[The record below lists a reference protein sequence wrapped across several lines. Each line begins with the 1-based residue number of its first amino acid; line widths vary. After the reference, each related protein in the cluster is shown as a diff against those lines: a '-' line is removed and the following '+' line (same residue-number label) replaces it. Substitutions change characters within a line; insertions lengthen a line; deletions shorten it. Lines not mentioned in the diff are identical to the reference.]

1 MLLKSTGHVFVLFL
15 QFITGMLLCSIQ
27 HTAKKHKKC
36 TEVRAGH
43 AKTLPRQRD
52 RIFRPQKCCLLHYYW
67 YRVPYYRIF
76 FVGTVFRQR
85 DHNIFTIFSGPWRSI
100 TLSRCRCR
108 HALKLSRANLSKKYK
123 EACRHGTK
131 LTRKPTIHTKI
142 RAALRIKIKLTR
154 SPMEPQDTDATG
166 TDSGK

>member
-67 YRVPYYRIF
+67 YRTTVYSLWVLYLDNETITFLQFFLVPE
-76 FVGTVFRQR
+76 
-85 DHNIFTIFSGPWRSI
+85 D
-100 TLSRCRCR
+100 LLRCRVV
-108 HALKLSRANLSKKYK
+108 AVAML
-123 EACRHGTK
+123 
-131 LTRKPTIHTKI
+131 
-142 RAALRIKIKLTR
+142 
-154 SPMEPQDTDATG
+154 
-166 TDSGK
+166 